1 MKGENGRL
9 MEEKHKLIIMKG
21 EYRRLKEE
29 KEKNHGEWK
38 EDGRGVE
45 GG

>member
-9 MEEKHKLIIMKG
+9 MEEKYKLIIMKG

-29 KEKNHGEWK
+29 K
-38 EDGRGVE
+38 
-45 GG
+45 